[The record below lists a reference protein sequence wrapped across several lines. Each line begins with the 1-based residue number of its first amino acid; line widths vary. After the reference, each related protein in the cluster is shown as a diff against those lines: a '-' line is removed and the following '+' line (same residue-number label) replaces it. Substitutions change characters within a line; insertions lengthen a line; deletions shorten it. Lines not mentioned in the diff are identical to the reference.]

1 VLILPTTVDNRLVVE
16 DASEVVIEVLSE
28 VEEGDVSVEAVEAMV
43 ASVVVAYTKNQESL
57 LILLA
62 KKLRFD

>member
-28 VEEGDVSVEAVEAMV
+28 VEEGDVSVEADEAVV
-43 ASVVVAYTKNQESL
+43 ASVAEAYTKNQESL
-57 LILLA
+57 LI
-62 KKLRFD
+62 